1 MRQIHSA
8 PKITEQTPY
17 CNRTM
22 RARLMPACPQI
33 SSAAVYRELSVI
45 GMQWRTL
52 IAVDR
57 AVPRLFPLLEAHMD
71 G

>member
-1 MRQIHSA
+1 
-8 PKITEQTPY
+8 
-17 CNRTM
+17 M

-33 SSAAVYRELSVI
+33 SSAAVYRDLSVI

-57 AVPRLFPLLEAHMD
+57 AVPRRFPLLEAHMD